1 MLAKDCL
8 PPPLCLSDG
17 AKDPPDRGVGGGE
30 REHSGFIILRLSRE
44 LPSADG
50 RDLAAVA
57 KQLDLP
63 GLAGVLEDAG
73 IRRTQRV
80 IRGLEPQQVMEL
92 ERRAAQSPLPPLR
105 SLTSYWRLDVRHRP
119 EQMDEVLQRLNRLY
133 EVERAY
139 AELAVSEP
147 VVNPADDTYSG
158 SQGYLDAA
166 PTGIDARWAWTQPNG
181 EGGGVGVV
189 DLEQGWFLAHEDLAA
204 KAPTIIYGDNRDGV
218 GTYKGNHGTAV
229 LGEIAADDNALG
241 VVGIAPSIA
250 SLRVT
255 SHYDAGTATALH
267 VADAIVAAIP
277 TMNVGDVLL
286 LEVQRG
292 ALLLPTE
299 VDDADFDAI
308 RLASALGIIVV
319 EAAGNGSNDLDAYTN
334 GLGDTILAPG
344 TPDFRDSGAIM
355 TGAARSNDTH
365 DRAGFSNF
373 GARVDCF
380 AWGEN
385 VTTCGYGTLDAGGGD
400 DNRTYTATF
409 NGTSSASPI
418 IVGAACILQGMYESA
433 TGTRLSPLQMR
444 TLLSN
449 PATGTPQG
457 PNVAGAIGVMPDLN
471 AIASTTLGLVP
482 DIYVRD
488 NTGDTGV
495 VPATGAISA
504 SPDVIV
510 RPTAVADPDAAFG
523 QGSGNENSA
532 GLGFEAEAGQD
543 NFIYVRMKNRGST
556 DAIGA
561 TARVFWSE
569 VSTLVT
575 PDMWNLIGD
584 TPPVNVPQGDTLVVT
599 DALTWP
605 SADVPATGHYCY
617 VALLNHAQDAA
628 PPLPPG
634 PPGFDWN
641 AFTDFIRAHNNVT
654 WRNFNVVDDL
664 PDPGGD
670 PAILPFLI
678 AGAPDRGRRFDL
690 EIIRRLPRG
699 AQLLLEAPLAIAGRI
714 AERNMWQIEEA
725 RDEGLARLLL
735 PALPRLGM
743 CGVDLAKAARHR
755 CRFLVRG
762 RRGMDFR
769 GNGVAIR
776 QVFEGLEVG
785 RVTWEFASRKRER

>member
-181 EGGGVGVV
+181 EGGGIGVV

-725 RDEGLARLLL
+725 RGEGLARLLL

>member
-63 GLAGVLEDAG
+63 GLAGVLEDAA

-181 EGGGVGVV
+181 EGGGIGVV

-725 RDEGLARLLL
+725 RGEGLARLLL